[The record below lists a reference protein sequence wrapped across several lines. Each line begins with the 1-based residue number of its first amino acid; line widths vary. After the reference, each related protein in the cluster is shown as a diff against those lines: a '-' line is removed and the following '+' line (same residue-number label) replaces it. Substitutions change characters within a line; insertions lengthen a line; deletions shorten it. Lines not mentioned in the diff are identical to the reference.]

1 MTRNEKR
8 LLGAA
13 IKAVA
18 HFDEN
23 EWYDL
28 KREIFDSGYQPEYP
42 TQGAFYDPA
51 DREMA
56 KLSDE
61 TKAALVAEWRSHVP
75 PYTAYTTDAEI
86 LAAYSR
92 VIVEEVVECARRA
105 AYRTETW

>member
-18 HFDEN
+18 HFDES

-28 KREIFDSGYQPEYP
+28 KREIFDFGYQPEYP

-56 KLSDE
+56 KLPEE
-61 TKAALVAEWRSHVP
+61 TKAALVTEWRSHVP
-75 PYTAYTTDAEI
+75 SYTAYTADAEI

-92 VIVEEVVECARRA
+92 VIVAEVVERARRA
-105 AYRTETW
+105 AYRTVTW